1 MKFPNCHHTNAGAAV
16 GIVIASL
23 AIVADALAYGSASYI
38 AHPVLKAIIV
48 ILVASSCY
56 FMSLIIRTNAINNR
70 KSLLSPP
77 PDLFGVDKEPDQA
90 QRTKL
95 D

>member
-1 MKFPNCHHTNAGAAV
+1 MLVDEQLPYVGAAV

-23 AIVADALAYGSASYI
+23 AIVADALAYGSSSYI

-56 FMSLIIRTNAINNR
+56 FMSLIIRTNTINNR
-70 KSLLSPP
+70 KELLSAP
-77 PDLFGVDKEPDQA
+77 PDLFGIDNNQT
-90 QRTKL
+90 QRSKI